1 MKGVTIEEFAE
12 IIRDSL
18 PFAAVLGAEIIE
30 MGEGRAIARMPF
42 RSDFLRPG
50 GTISGPMLMGLA
62 DLVTYAAVL
71 SRIGRVELAV
81 TTSLTINFLRKPP
94 PAAIIAESRL
104 LKLGRRLA
112 VGEVELFTEGDTD
125 MVAHVVATYSIPP
138 AGGNMV
144 PQ

>member
-1 MKGVTIEEFAE
+1 MGVTIAEFGE
-12 IIRDSL
+12 IMRESL
-18 PFAAVLGAEIIE
+18 PFAAALDVEILE
-30 MGEGRAIARMPF
+30 LGEGRARVRMPF
-42 RSDFLRPG
+42 KSDFLRPG

-62 DLVTYAAVL
+62 DLVMYAAVL

-94 PAAIIAESRL
+94 PAAIVAEGKL

-112 VGEVELFTEGDTD
+112 VGEVALFTEGESD

-138 AGGNMV
+138 RDAV
-144 PQ
+144 